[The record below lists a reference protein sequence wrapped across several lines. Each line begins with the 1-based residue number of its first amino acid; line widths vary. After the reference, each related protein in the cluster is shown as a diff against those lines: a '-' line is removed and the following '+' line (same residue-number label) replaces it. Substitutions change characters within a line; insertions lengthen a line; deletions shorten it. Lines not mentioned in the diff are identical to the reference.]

1 MIRLW
6 SICGRVYPP
15 NMQGSR
21 ARWWCFS
28 WSRAEEG
35 AGFALDEPVGRNE
48 NSGMIVEKIP
58 ALKALSV
65 EEKLTLVRELWEELA
80 AHPDAFP
87 PREDHIKLLQ
97 ERLEH

>member
-1 MIRLW
+1 
-6 SICGRVYPP
+6 
-15 NMQGSR
+15 
-21 ARWWCFS
+21 
-28 WSRAEEG
+28 
-35 AGFALDEPVGRNE
+35 
-48 NSGMIVEKIP
+48 MIVEKIP

-97 ERLEH
+97 ERLEYYRQHPEDVVAWEKVKARILGSR